1 MSTLCRQTL
10 AINVGS
16 NLQNAG
22 LLRSLL
28 GQLMPLVYE
37 VRLCCN
43 HPWSTPLESSGVAAH
58 NEVLNSFRLELI
70 DAVDKCIAAVKEKT
84 RVFQKRVMRKTTTTP
99 IKSSPP
105 ILSVNAQGSPASNSP
120 KLSPAMPRFRSELL
134 SSQNAVPVPAF
145 FSQNVAARAP
155 SSILLPL
162 ATCFLFCD
170 QRSKISSL
178 MCEWQAIAPRL
189 AL

>member
-1 MSTLCRQTL
+1 
-10 AINVGS
+10 
-16 NLQNAG
+16 
-22 LLRSLL
+22 
-28 GQLMPLVYE
+28 MPLVYE
-37 VRLCCN
+37 VRLSCN

-58 NEVLNSFRLELI
+58 HEVLNSFRLELI

-84 RVFQKRVMRKTTTTP
+84 RVFQKRVMRKTTTP

-105 ILSVNAQGSPASNSP
+105 ILSVNVQGSPASNSP

-155 SSILLPL
+155 SSILLSL
-162 ATCFLFCD
+162 AMCFLFCN
-170 QRSKISSL
+170 QRSKKFF
-178 MCEWQAIAPRL
+178 ADV
-189 AL
+189 